1 MEAQGMTAA
10 DQGSLRDRALGALMG
25 AFVGEA
31 LGVGPHWYY
40 DLDQLVSDYGP
51 WIDTYTRP
59 RPGRYHDGLEPGQ
72 PSQSGI
78 LLEMTLRSLA
88 ECGGYDEADFCRRL
102 DEELF
107 PQLDGTPMNGPG
119 GYTSQS
125 IRDAWRKRV
134 EAGLPWGSC
143 GGNADNT
150 EAAERIIAIAVR
162 YALDPAALAGA
173 VTANTAL
180 TQTDGTVM
188 AMTTAYGTVLG
199 MLVEG
204 HRLDVDISGKLMDR
218 VKAGILPF
226 HAITR
231 GKLEAPARDH
241 KEIRQEGLFAS
252 PDALLTPSGIARAAH
267 DPSIRIEPAAKVAL
281 LYGLPCAVYHQFPA
295 AYYLAARFPD
305 DFASAVLHAING
317 GGQNQ
322 ARAMLTGALC
332 GAMTGLSGIPARF
345 IDGLE
350 RADQLLALAEK
361 LVADMVGG
369 SRP

>member
-1 MEAQGMTAA
+1 MTA
-10 DQGSLRDRALGALMG
+10 DGKIRLRDRALGALMG
-25 AFVGEA
+25 AFVGDA

-40 DLDQLVSDYGP
+40 DLDRLVDDYGP

-72 PSQSGI
+72 SSQSGI
-78 LLEMTLRSLA
+78 LLELTLRSLVTRGA
-88 ECGGYDEADFCRRL
+88 YDEADFCRRM
-102 DEELF
+102 DADLF
-107 PQLDGTPMNGPG
+107 PHLDGRPMNGPG

-134 EAGLPWGSC
+134 REGLPWGSV

-162 YALDPAALAGA
+162 YALDPAELARS
-173 VTANTAL
+173 VSANTAL

-188 AMTTAYGTVLG
+188 AMTVAYGAVLG

-204 HRLDVDISGKLMDR
+204 HRLDAGISGKLMAR
-218 VKAGILPF
+218 VKTGALPF
-226 HAITR
+226 HTITR
-231 GKLEAPARDH
+231 GKLEAPAPDR
-241 KEIRQEGLFAS
+241 KEARHDGLFAS
-252 PDALLTPSGIARAAH
+252 PDALLTPSDIARAAH
-267 DPSIRIEPAAKVAL
+267 DPAIRIEPAAKAAL

-305 DFASAVLHAING
+305 DFESAVLHAING
-317 GGQNQ
+317 GGQNL

-332 GAMTGLSGIPARF
+332 GSMVGLSGIPRRF
-345 IDGLE
+345 ITGLD
-350 RADQLLALAEK
+350 RSQSLLALADR
-361 LVADMVGG
+361 LVDAM
-369 SRP
+369 